1 MNLLLHVAAGTYC
14 LPPCKGPVNII
25 HLVEDILGGNN
36 LAQGGAPQ
44 ARAAVMKIIGFEKC
58 SDEAVFLLKALLILI
73 NISNIICCIF
83 ITCLYSSPDKCQEIF
98 IPGESQCRQA
108 GYRLPDDRR
117 IACEI
122 PVNCIAICAIFDID

>member
-1 MNLLLHVAAGTYC
+1 MLKQSHFDFLDKVMNVLLHVAAGTYC
-14 LPPCKGPVNII
+14 IPRCKGLVYIF
-25 HLVEDILGGNN
+25 HLVEDILGGND

-73 NISNIICCIF
+73 NISNIICYIF

-98 IPGESQCRQA
+98 ISGGNLC
-108 GYRLPDDRR
+108 
-117 IACEI
+117 
-122 PVNCIAICAIFDID
+122 